1 MSRLSTLNPADMSDE
16 QRGVYE
22 AIISGPRG
30 RIVGP
35 LGVWLHNPK
44 LADPA
49 QRLGAYCRFG
59 SSLPKRLSE
68 QAIIT
73 VGAFWLARF
82 EWFAHAPMALEA
94 GVSAAVIDAIKHGR
108 EPAITEDDERQVYRF
123 TSELITTRNVSQAT
137 FDEAVRVL
145 GRNGVIDLVGISGY
159 YTLVSMTL
167 NVFEVPLP
175 DGTDDPFP
183 E

>member
-1 MSRLSTLNPADMSDE
+1 MNDE
-16 QRGVYE
+16 QRKVYE
-22 AIISGPRG
+22 AIIAGPRG
-30 RIVGP
+30 RVVGP
-35 LGVWLHNPK
+35 LGAWLHNPG

-68 QAIIT
+68 LAIIT
-73 VGAFWLARF
+73 VGAFWQARF

-94 GVSAAVIDAIKHGR
+94 GISADVIDAIKYGR
-108 EPAITEDDERQVYRF
+108 EPAITREDEQQVYRF
-123 TSELITTRNVSQAT
+123 TRELITTRKISPAT
-137 FDEAVRVL
+137 YDAAVAVL
-145 GRNGVIDLVGISGY
+145 DLNSVIDLVGIAGY

-175 DGTDDPFP
+175 AGADDPFP